1 MKFTRVF
8 KNIDEQK
15 QVLDKAEYDIL
26 SCIIDEDLKTYGLL
40 LQNYK
45 PVEPHIFIPQP
56 TDPFTIHYRTLSGQ
70 EVPELSM
77 NNYGVVRECY
87 VMPPSNGA
95 GASTNTITNNRVNT
109 DKLGKFVNQ
118 VDFCI
123 DGPVL
128 HSEYVED
135 GDYWAVTFGHVE
147 GMNSGGYMLMGAASG
162 SATQAGHI
170 KYNVISHVFSYL
182 EGTDV
187 KETSFSEMVRGN
199 TDICEIA
206 FPNVDADWFNS
217 LGLTEKE
224 DMGNIWNDGSMLILD
239 GLNNLSKLSYYVDP
253 NYMISS
259 DTNFTLEYNIEEM
272 PKKLEFYAPKN
283 SYMYNVYEYAEGD
296 TEQEKIEK
304 IKNALEE
311 TLLGAWTQSYAELGV
326 EASITKES

>member
-8 KNIDEQK
+8 KSIDEQK

-45 PVEPHIFIPQP
+45 PVEPHIFIQQP

-87 VMPPSNGA
+87 VMPPSNGD
-95 GASTNTITNNRVNT
+95 GASTNTVTNNRVNI

-147 GMNSGGYMLMGAASG
+147 GMNSGGYMLMGAGS

-187 KETSFSEMVRGN
+187 KETSFSDMVRGN

-206 FPNVDADWFNS
+206 FPNVDADWYNS
-217 LGLTEKE
+217 LELTEKE
-224 DMGNIWNDGSMLILD
+224 DIGNMWNDGSMLILD
-239 GLNNLSKLSYYVDP
+239 NLNNLSKLSYYV
-253 NYMISS
+253 NINWMINE
-259 DTNFTLEYNIEEM
+259 DENFTLEYNIEDM

-283 SYMYNVYEYAEGD
+283 SYMYNVFEWAEGE
-296 TEQEKIEK
+296 TEQEKIK
-304 IKNALEE
+304 SV
-311 TLLGAWTQSYAELGV
+311 LGACCYGDWLQFYDELGI
-326 EASITKES
+326 EASITRES

>member
-8 KNIDEQK
+8 KSIDEQK

-87 VMPPSNGA
+87 VMPPSNGG
-95 GASTNTITNNRVNT
+95 GASTNNRVNT

-147 GMNSGGYMLMGAASG
+147 GMNSGGYMLMGAG
-162 SATQAGHI
+162 SSTTQAGHI

-182 EGTDV
+182 EGTTV
-187 KETSFSEMVRGN
+187 KETSFSDMVRGN

-217 LGLTEKE
+217 LELSIKE
-224 DMGNIWNDGSMLILD
+224 DIGNMWNDGSFLILD
-239 GLNNLSKLSYYVDP
+239 RINNLSKLSYYVETFFQSEP
-253 NYMISS
+253 LISQ
-259 DTNFTLEYNIEEM
+259 DANFTLEYTIEDM

-283 SYMYNVYEYAEGD
+283 SYMYDMYEYAEGD

-326 EASITKES
+326 EVSITKES